1 MLNIQWSPDEYRKSA
16 VVSQEAS
23 TELLSRLSWLTL
35 KPAIILDVGCGTAE
49 TSAQLQDL
57 YPAATVIALDAD
69 FSMLTAGGIGPALN
83 KLQTD
88 AEQLPIKTASV
99 DMIFANF
106 LLPWHLNLPI
116 LLREFRRVLRKEGVL
131 LCTLLGLDTAK
142 ELAAGTKLVPQLVD
156 MHDVGDL
163 LLKEG
168 FTDPVLD
175 VDYCTLTYTNK
186 EKLIAELKA
195 CGMLTAADSAE
206 LIQDALEITYEII
219 YAHAFVPEENQ
230 HADQDGNAYVP
241 LAMLRQSLLD
251 RNK

>member
-1 MLNIQWSPDEYRKSA
+1 MLNIQWSPDDYRKSA

-23 TELLSRLSWLTL
+23 TELLSRLPWLTL
-35 KPAIILDVGCGTAE
+35 KPAIILDIGCGTGE
-49 TSAQLQDL
+49 TSAQLQAF
-57 YPAATVIALDAD
+57 YPATKVIALDAD
-69 FSMLTAGGIGPALN
+69 FSMLTAGESDIA
-83 KLQTD
+83 KLQAD
-88 AEQLPIKTASV
+88 AGQLPVKTASV

-106 LLPWHLNLPI
+106 LLPWHLDLAA
-116 LLREFRRVLRKEGVL
+116 LLREFRRVLRQDGVL

-142 ELAAGTKLVPQLVD
+142 ELATGTKLIPQLVD

-163 LLKEG
+163 LLKEK
-168 FTDPVLD
+168 FIDPVLE

-186 EKLIAELKA
+186 EKLMAELKA
-195 CGMLTAADSAE
+195 CGMLAAADSAE

-230 HADQDGNAYVP
+230 QGDQDSNAYVP
-241 LAMLRQSLLD
+241 LAMLKQSLLG